1 MWKFISDDGITLTA
15 VAMIGRF
22 MITYAANTGVQ
33 MYMEIFP
40 TEVRGQAGAL
50 ASTFGVFGEL
60 FGPFIV
66 YSVWIE

>member
-1 MWKFISDDGITLTA
+1 
-15 VAMIGRF
+15 MIGRF

-66 YSVWIE
+66 YSVCIE